1 MKIACLLVVIIVV
14 AIVIVRRL
22 QPKIGE
28 ILPADEMKRKYG
40 LTAENRPEIHI
51 DPELVPESLRDLI
64 PMAEKWG
71 IGDDIIRGDVCDR
84 ATEDERKAFQ
94 DALRGR
100 LNAVTAWL
108 DGFDGFDDSSKDN
121 CMTEDAGHFMYMQIA
136 LDEMGL
142 WTD

>member
-1 MKIACLLVVIIVV
+1 MKIACLLAVIIVV
-14 AIVIVRRL
+14 AIVIARRRL
-22 QPKIGE
+22 PRIGE

-40 LTAENRPEIHI
+40 LVAENRPEIHI

-84 ATEDERKAFQ
+84 ATEDERREFQ
-94 DALRGR
+94 DAVRGR
-100 LNAVTAWL
+100 LEAVTAWL
-108 DGFDGFDDSSKDN
+108 DSFDDSSKDN
-121 CMTEDAGHFMYMQIA
+121 YMTEDAGHFMYMQLA
-136 LDEMGL
+136 LDEMAL